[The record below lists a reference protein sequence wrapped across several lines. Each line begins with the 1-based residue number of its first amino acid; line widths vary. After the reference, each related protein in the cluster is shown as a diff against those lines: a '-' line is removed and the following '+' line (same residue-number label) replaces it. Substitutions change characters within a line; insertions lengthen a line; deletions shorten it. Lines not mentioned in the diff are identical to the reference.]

1 MPGVPLGVEALLYQ
15 FCREVVQ
22 TSVKNREAQSV
33 FTLEVVV
40 EISLTNAGLF
50 KNLVYGGVVESATM
64 N

>member
-1 MPGVPLGVEALLYQ
+1 MPGVLIGVEALLYQ
-15 FCREVVQ
+15 LCREVVQ

-40 EISLTNAGLF
+40 EISLTDARLF
-50 KNLVYGGVVESATM
+50 ENLVYGGVVESATM